1 MIYVETYCRIKI
13 GRFYRNELCHQ
24 LFLTGMVLLNLSQF
38 ARPHLCQF
46 FVLSV
51 VLKFSKIKN
60 KKRAGRPYFLTL
72 IESYAFFFFTFL
84 VANKFVV
91 WFSEWNQAFFL
102 LFLFEIKMN
111 GEEKNKRFG
120 NNISNFYL
128 K

>member
-1 MIYVETYCRIKI
+1 MR
-13 GRFYRNELCHQ
+13 
-24 LFLTGMVLLNLSQF
+24 
-38 ARPHLCQF
+38 
-46 FVLSV
+46 
-51 VLKFSKIKN
+51 
-60 KKRAGRPYFLTL
+60 
-72 IESYAFFFFTFL
+72 FFFFMFL

-111 GEEKNKRFG
+111 GEEKNKRFD